1 MSPDERA
8 AYVRALV
15 DEAPPLTDEQA
26 ELLRT
31 LLATSLDDAVEAV
44 PDGAA

>member
-8 AYVRALV
+8 AYIRALV

-31 LLATSLDDAVEAV
+31 LLTVEVRAAREAV
-44 PDGAA
+44 PRGA